1 MKQKFSLTK
10 LSILFL
16 SLFTVSC
23 SDQNIG
29 DGNGER
35 PANIIPS
42 EVRIETLARIAAL
55 LPERIDLRTSLPQ
68 LFEQNTEKRILLTQ
82 ESEVY
87 VTYVDEGASYEN
99 SFGYYTYNIN
109 NLPIDTTMIELN
121 LLFPHVNEYILKQ
134 GDMLQVGNSKF
145 PAGTVIGFFLI
156 VKGWENKMVNYNKQT
171 IYTDVY
177 LNKGKTQQHVLFK
190 LNNFGDVIL
199 GFEDIFENAP
209 GYHDFDFNDI
219 VFTVSDNK
227 DNVEVRKFNL
237 TSVIKL

>member
-42 EVRIETLARIAAL
+42 EVRIETLAGIAAL
-55 LPERIDLRTSLPQ
+55 LPERMDLRTSLPQ

-171 IYTDVY
+171 IYTDV
-177 LNKGKTQQHVLFK
+177 
-190 LNNFGDVIL
+190 
-199 GFEDIFENAP
+199 
-209 GYHDFDFNDI
+209 
-219 VFTVSDNK
+219 
-227 DNVEVRKFNL
+227 
-237 TSVIKL
+237 